1 MLSKIGDGSI
11 FSHAHGFKLYY
22 ELMPKRM
29 KGSPGLVI
37 MKKPDPAGEKK

>member
-1 MLSKIGDGSI
+1 MFSKIGDGSI
-11 FSHAHGFKLYY
+11 FSHGFKLYY

-37 MKKPDPAGEKK
+37 MKKLDPAGEKK